1 VQQTRSSI
9 DYDRGVDI
17 VDVPPEKVAI
27 LLART
32 EGHFLD
38 FKAIDI
44 SPGKLTKA
52 LAAFI
57 NADGGDLFI
66 GISEDDGV
74 FEWRGFGDVE
84 DANGHVQ
91 AFEQVSPFGED
102 LQGEFLRSP
111 SHPGLVLHVNALKSR
126 FVRSASDG
134 KIYKRVGAQSLPV
147 PEGDALVALRR
158 LKGLESFEDETLSIP
173 LEAVTNSSPILE
185 YLLEAV
191 PSAEPDIYL
200 RGQYLIHGSRP
211 TVAATL
217 LFADEPQA
225 ALPKRCGIKVYR
237 YTSNTSERNQLVATP
252 MTIEGHLYKQV
263 YAAVDATVN
272 LISEAR
278 FLDSDGLRTV
288 RYPKETLHEI
298 ITNAILHRD
307 YSVLDDVHIRIY
319 ENRIEVQSPGRLPG
333 HITPENILDERLSRN
348 PNLVRH
354 LNRFPDP
361 PNKDVGEGLDTAFAS
376 MRSLNLRPP
385 EIKQL
390 DNAVVVEIRHESLA
404 SPAQQVMEYLK
415 DNESIRNMQAR
426 ELVGIESESR
436 MKKILQSLVDAGEIE
451 HVPGTARRGYAYRR
465 VQTSEP

>member
-1 VQQTRSSI
+1 VQI
-9 DYDRGVDI
+9 VDI
-17 VDVPPEKVAI
+17 PPEKVTT
-27 LLART
+27 LLVRK

-38 FKAIDI
+38 FKALDI
-44 SPGKLTKA
+44 APGKLTKG
-52 LAAFI
+52 LAAFN
-57 NADGGDLFI
+57 NADGGDLFV
-66 GISEDDGV
+66 GIDEVDGV
-74 FEWRGFGDVE
+74 FHWRGFDDVE
-84 DANGHVQ
+84 DANGHLQ
-91 AFEQVSPFGED
+91 AFQEVSPFGED
-102 LQGEFLRSP
+102 LHGEFLRSKG
-111 SHPGLVLHVNALKSR
+111 HPGLVLHVNALKSR

-134 KIYKRVGAQSLPV
+134 KIYKRLGAQSLPV
-147 PEGDALVALRR
+147 PEGEGLIALRR

-173 LEAVTNSSPILE
+173 LEAVTNSSPIIE

-217 LFADEPQA
+217 LFADQPQA

-237 YTSNTSERNQLVATP
+237 YTSNASDRDQLVSDP
-252 MTIEGHLYKQV
+252 QTIEGHLYKQA
-263 YAAVDATVN
+263 YAAVDATVEM
-272 LISEAR
+272 ISKSR
-278 FLDSDGLRTV
+278 FLDADGLRTV
-288 RYPKETLHEI
+288 RYPDETLHEI

-307 YSVLDDVHIRIY
+307 YSILDDVHIRIY

-376 MRSLNLRPP
+376 MRKLNLRPP
-385 EIKQL
+385 EIVQL
-390 DNAVVVEIRHESLA
+390 PNAVVVIIRHESLA
-404 SPAQQVMEYLK
+404 SPAQQVVEYLQS
-415 DNESIRNMQAR
+415 NASIRNIQAR
-426 ELVGIESESR
+426 ELVGIESESK

-465 VQTSEP
+465 TERSGS